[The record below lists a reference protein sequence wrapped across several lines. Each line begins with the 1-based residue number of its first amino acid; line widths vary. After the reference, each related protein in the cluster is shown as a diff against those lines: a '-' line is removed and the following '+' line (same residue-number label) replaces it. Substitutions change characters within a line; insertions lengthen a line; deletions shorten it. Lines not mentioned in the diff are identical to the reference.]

1 MILFHE
7 KDCIVQIPFG
17 KRALCTK
24 MATDETADKDR
35 RAYKVPI
42 PGNKSVVVTYGYPLL
57 LGVTQMADGYN
68 FAVEAEED
76 SEVYLL
82 LYRKRGREPFYE
94 LLLDEKYRTGRI
106 FSVFMKKLN
115 VTNLEYNFK
124 INGEIYLDPCASR
137 ISGREHFGAAWEE
150 DPHKVRCGFWSGNG
164 YDWGDEKAPETDFG
178 DMILYKVHVR
188 GYTRQAKLPTGLR
201 GTFSGLVQMIPYWQ
215 ELGINTVEL
224 MPAYEFMEV
233 VPPKEPDGLVSQK
246 GKKDEVNYWGYG
258 NGLYF
263 APKSAYCATR
273 DPHREFCD
281 MIRAFHKA
289 GIGCIMEMYFPA
301 EVNPLMAL
309 RAVQFW
315 KQNYH
320 VDGFHL
326 LGFPNLLLAAEDPFL
341 KRTKLFAENWNEVM
355 DRRPKKGYITP
366 GDGPVSVAEKNLA
379 EYNMQFME
387 DMRRFLKGDEGM
399 LQAFEFRNRRNP
411 AEYAVVNYMA
421 NTNGFTLMDAVSYDR
436 KHNEKNGEEN
446 RDGSDYNYSWNCGA
460 EGPTRKKKIVEL
472 RKQLIKNAY
481 LLLFLSQGVPLLMA
495 GDEFGNSQDG
505 NNNAYCQDN
514 AVSWLNWKLLETH
527 MDQVEFVKRLI
538 AFRKS
543 HKMFHMDR
551 EPRIMDYKSCG
562 RPDVSYHGE
571 NAWKPEFENFRRQF
585 GILYWG
591 AYAKKPDGTDDANF
605 YVLYNMHW
613 EPHMFGLPH
622 LPKGAKWHVICS
634 TADPDVEDLPSDG
647 TGEVL
652 KNQMMLAVPP
662 RGIMILESVADPDSG
677 KETKKGKSGSKKE
690 KNEKT
695 DLVEKSCEKEEK
707 STPENGKEL

>member
-1 MILFHE
+1 MSSMLEFQNICKYFPGVKALDNISFKAYAGEVLAFLGENGAGKSTLLKVLNGDYQPTSGKYLLDGVEKHFQSPHQAIEEGISVIYQERQILLE
-7 KDCIVQIPFG
+7 LSVAENIYLGRMPVNRFG
-17 KRALCTK
+17 FIDTQKA
-24 MATDETADKDR
+24 
-35 RAYKVPI
+35 
-42 PGNKSVVVTYGYPLL
+42 N
-57 LGVTQMADGYN
+57 QMASKIIEDFGLPIHPSTKVKDLSIAYQQM
-68 FAVEAEED
+68 VEIMKAYSRENLKVICFDEPTASLSD
-76 SEVYLL
+76 SEIDAL
-82 LYRKRGREPFYE
+82 
-94 LLLDEKYRTGRI
+94 
-106 FSVFMKKLN
+106 
-115 VTNLEYNFK
+115 FK
-124 INGEIYLDPCASR
+124 II
-137 ISGREHFGAAWEE
+137 
-150 DPHKVRCGFWSGNG
+150 
-164 YDWGDEKAPETDFG
+164 
-178 DMILYKVHVR
+178 
-188 GYTRQAKLPTGLR
+188 AKLKAEGKIIIYVSHRMEEIQRITDKVAIFKDGHYVTTVKTGEVPESEMIRMMVGRDLGDIYKNLDRNKEIGEVLLEVKNVSSDYVKENSFVLR
-201 GTFSGLVQMIPYWQ
+201 KGEVLGFSGLV
-215 ELGINTVEL
+215 GAGRTEL
-224 MPAYEFMEV
+224 MRAISGADPIRSGEIILE
-233 VPPKEPDGLVSQK
+233 
-246 GKKDEVNYWGYG
+246 GKKIQNR
-258 NGLYF
+258 
-263 APKSAYCATR
+263 S
-273 DPHREFCD
+273 PHEA
-281 MIRAFHKA
+281 MEH
-289 GIGCIMEMYFPA
+289 GIVLVPEDRKLQGILSNLDISDNINISMLDK
-301 EVNPLMAL
+301 NS
-309 RAVQFW
+309 
-315 KQNYH
+315 NS
-320 VDGFHL
+320 
-326 LGFPNLLLAAEDPFL
+326 LGFVDAKKEEKIAEDGIKNF
-341 KRTKLFAENWNEVM
+341 KIK
-355 DRRPKKGYITP
+355 TP
-366 GDGPVSVAEKNLA
+366 SA
-379 EYNMQFME
+379 
-387 DMRRFLKGDEGM
+387 
-399 LQAFEFRNRRNP
+399 
-411 AEYAVVNYMA
+411 
-421 NTNGFTLMDAVSYDR
+421 
-436 KHNEKNGEEN
+436 
-446 RDGSDYNYSWNCGA
+446 
-460 EGPTRKKKIVEL
+460 KKKIVEL

-514 AVSWLNWKLLETH
+514 AVSWSNWKLLETH
-527 MDQVEFVKRLI
+527 KDQVEFVKRLI

-662 RGIMILESVADPDSG
+662 RGIMILESVADPDAG